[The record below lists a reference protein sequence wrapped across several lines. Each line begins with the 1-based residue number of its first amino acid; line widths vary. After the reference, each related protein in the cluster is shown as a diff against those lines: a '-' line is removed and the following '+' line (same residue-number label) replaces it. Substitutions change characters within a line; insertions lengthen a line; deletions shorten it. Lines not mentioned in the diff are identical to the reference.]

1 MPAADDLLVDS
12 HVGTD
17 RAKRF
22 AGSLPESTETLA
34 SRRESWLC
42 WLSELLKDTRGLALI
57 TVMESDNGATVDHA
71 NVSVTVTARTP
82 ASVEIP
88 KAGLALARRAAVR
101 ASRQRLQLPGTDEVL
116 LSLPLPALNA
126 TAREST
132 VLLLLC
138 GALSR
143 QQQSTVLGLAAWA
156 VKSAR
161 RWIGAVSPA
170 STALPL
176 QENALSEPL
185 TLGQLV
191 NHLGEHYPGSVCA
204 LHWMRAGRR
213 GRRRSRVMAISGQG
227 DIDHSG
233 TAVRSLAR
241 SVELH
246 FSEGSAQAR
255 YRVLDTA
262 SDQSVAD
269 TVEAELASW
278 TSCLMMPFQVDGD
291 SLVVAL
297 YWTDASRLSDA
308 DRARLQSALPSL
320 VQCAWLQWRCGQ
332 NLTALLWQ
340 RWRSVWKRRLQG
352 GVRTLCQA
360 AALLFALMFLLW
372 PVDKRLSAEV
382 VVEAAER
389 HALIAP
395 LDGYVKS
402 VHARA
407 GDRVSKGEL
416 LARLDDEDL
425 LRQVD
430 KWVAEEQKNQQDH
443 LSALATHD
451 RVELSAL
458 RESRE
463 LIKAELERVRAQL
476 ARHEL
481 RAPVSGIVLGDA
493 VEDALGSAVSA
504 GKILFE
510 VGSAEHHRLAL
521 QVPERRISEVEP
533 GQVLSLRM
541 AANPRRLGEARV
553 ETLIPVAIA
562 SQGQNRFKV
571 YASPLTQA
579 EGLRP
584 GMKGVGKILVGRE
597 SRLMQWWNSLW
608 TRCLWLAWKL
618 GLVA

>member
-1 MPAADDLLVDS
+1 MPAADDLLIDS
-12 HVGTD
+12 HVGKD
-17 RAKRF
+17 RPERL
-22 AGSLPESTETLA
+22 AGSLPECRETTA
-34 SRRESWLC
+34 SRHESWLC
-42 WLSELLKDTRGLALI
+42 WLSELLKDTRGLALV
-57 TVMESDNGATVDHA
+57 TVKENDSGTSTDYAG
-71 NVSVTVTARTP
+71 VSVTVTARTP
-82 ASVEIP
+82 ASFVIP
-88 KAGLALARRAAVR
+88 RTGLALARRAAVR
-101 ASRQRLQLPGTDEVL
+101 ASRQRLQLPDSDEVL
-116 LSLPLPALNA
+116 LSLPLPAA
-126 TAREST
+126 SDADGDST
-132 VLLLLC
+132 VLLLLG

-143 QQQSTVLGLAAWA
+143 QQQGTLLGLAAWA

-161 RWIGAVSPA
+161 WCLDTAPPTGATFA
-170 STALPL
+170 MQKDPL
-176 QENALSEPL
+176 AEAL

-191 NHLGEHYPGSVCA
+191 DRLGEHYPGSTCA

-213 GRRRSRVMAISGQG
+213 GQRRSCIMAISGQG

-233 TAVRSLAR
+233 TAAR
-241 SVELH
+241 TLSSSVERH
-246 FSEGSAQAR
+246 FSEESAQAC
-255 YRVLDTA
+255 YLVQDAPGEQSPAESVDTG
-262 SDQSVAD
+262 
-269 TVEAELASW
+269 LAPW
-278 TSCLMMPFQVDGD
+278 RSCLILPFQVDGEHLRM
-291 SLVVAL
+291 SLH
-297 YWTDASRLSDA
+297 WSTETRLSEA
-308 DRARLQSALPSL
+308 ERVRLHGSLPGL

-332 NLTALLWQ
+332 NLPGLVWQ
-340 RWRSVWKRRLQG
+340 RCRSALKRRLQG
-352 GVRTLCQA
+352 GMKTLCQA
-360 AALLFALMFLLW
+360 VVLLLALVFLLW

-407 GDRVSKGEL
+407 GDRVVKGQL

-451 RVELSAL
+451 RVELSSL

-463 LIKAELERVRAQL
+463 LIKAELERVRGQL

-521 QVPERRISEVEP
+521 QVPERRISEVEA

-541 AANPRRLGEARV
+541 AANPKRLGEARV
-553 ETLIPVAIA
+553 DTLIPVAIA

-584 GMKGVGKILVGRE
+584 GMKGIGKILVGRE
-597 SRLMQWWNSLW
+597 SRLMQWWSSLW